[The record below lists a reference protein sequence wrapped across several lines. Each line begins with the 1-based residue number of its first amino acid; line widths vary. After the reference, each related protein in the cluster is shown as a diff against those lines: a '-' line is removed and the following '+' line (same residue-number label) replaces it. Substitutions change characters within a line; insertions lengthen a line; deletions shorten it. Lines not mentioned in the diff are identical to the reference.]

1 MELTKKALDEV
12 KFRTRGRW
20 YSAEQVDAFIDE
32 LAVSADSAE
41 QDRQMLNRKVE
52 ELAEK
57 IESLRE
63 ENVRLWQ
70 QTQQLRAEVQV
81 APKCDPNKNLKA
93 EREQLLSDIKALR
106 KFRQSFYEA
115 VENDAASIKEQL
127 AELSSYKLL

>member
-70 QTQQLRAEVQV
+70 QTQQLRAEVQA
-81 APKCDPNKNLKA
+81 APKCDPNKDLKA

-115 VENDAASIKEQL
+115 VEKDAASIKEQL